1 MKKVP
6 RPVEVKLPPEP
17 VVKKRFVELAVV
29 AKRFVVVALEEVEL
43 PKTPEPKLKA
53 VAKRFVDEA

>member
-1 MKKVP
+1 M
-6 RPVEVKLPPEP
+6 EVKLPPEP

-29 AKRFVVVALEEVEL
+29 AKRFVVAALEEVEL

-53 VAKRFVDEA
+53 VAKRLVEEA